1 MSFYFFFFNDTAT
14 TEIYTYRHTLS
25 LHDALPILFQC
36 SKTAVGAYRHAF
48 TGVEGHPA
56 GIAPLSIRSDHH
68 LPLQQSD
75 RIDTA
80 GNVDLEA
87 GARGG
92 DRTAGR
98 VDDARTD
105 GVVLYLEIDTPSP
118 QGKAEPTAAT
128 KSAAQ

>member
-1 MSFYFFFFNDTAT
+1 M
-14 TEIYTYRHTLS
+14 
-25 LHDALPILFQC
+25 LFPQASVAGRFLLGRWVTC

-87 GARGG
+87 GSRGG
-92 DRTAGR
+92 DRTTGR
-98 VDDARTD
+98 VTYERPQ
-105 GVVLYLEIDTPSP
+105 GVVPPLDINLPLP
-118 QGKAEPTAAT
+118 RG
-128 KSAAQ
+128 